1 MLTTLP
7 YLLNRAEKGRYA
19 IGAFNVYNL
28 ETIQAVIA
36 AAEAEQAPVIIQTSE
51 AAIKYAGMETLGAMV
66 HLLAQKTKVP
76 VVFHLDHG
84 RDEKLVLEAI
94 KSGWYSSVMFDG
106 SALPYKKNLIIT
118 KRLVKF
124 AHTNGVAVEAELGA
138 IAGIEDFVSV
148 EARNAHLTDP
158 KQAAEFVFLTDCDAL
173 AVAVGTKHGAYKFSG
188 ESKLDYKRLKEIEDA
203 IEIPLVLH
211 GASGVPAGIKETAI
225 KYGAKIEDAKGVSDQ
240 SIRRAISLGIRKI
253 NIDTDLRIAFN
264 AGVRKFLKENP
275 KDLDPRAALGAGRD
289 LMAEI
294 IRQKMRL
301 FGSAK
306 KA

>member
-7 YLLNRAEKGRYA
+7 YLLTRAEKGRYA
-19 IGAFNVYNL
+19 VGAFNVYNL

-36 AAEAEQAPVIIQTSE
+36 AAEAEKSPVIIQTSE
-51 AAIKYAGMETLGAMV
+51 AAIKYAGMENLGALI
-66 HLLAQKTKVP
+66 HLMAKKTKVP
-76 VVFHLDHG
+76 IVFHLDHG
-84 RDEKLVLEAI
+84 KNEKLVIEAI
-94 KSGWYSSVMFDG
+94 KSGWYGSVMFDG
-106 SALPYKKNLIIT
+106 SALSYKENLATT
-118 KRLVKF
+118 KRLVKLGH
-124 AHTNGVAVEAELGA
+124 ANGVAVEAELGA

-148 EARNAHLTDP
+148 EERNAHLTDP

-188 ESKLDYKRLKEIEDA
+188 ESKLDYKRLKDIEDA

-211 GASGVPAGIKETAI
+211 GASGVPESIKTTAI
-225 KYGAKIEDAKGVSDQ
+225 KYGAKIEDAKGVADQ

-275 KDLDPRAALGAGRD
+275 KNIDPRAALGAGRD
-289 LMAEI
+289 LMVEVV
-294 IRQKMRL
+294 RQKIKL
-301 FGSAK
+301 FGSRI
-306 KA
+306 